1 MISNKDLMTFT
12 MRSEIETTNDSE
24 WLLKMLKAANLRV
37 VKEWKSPDT
46 LNFYKDLV
54 FNIMQRQEQ
63 LMLKDIKNG

>member
-1 MISNKDLMTFT
+1 MLSNKDLMTFT
-12 MRSEIETTNDSE
+12 MRNEIESTYDSE

-37 VKEWKSPDT
+37 IAEWQSPDT

-63 LMLKDIKNG
+63 LMLKDNKNG